1 MNCEEVEE
9 LAGAYALQA
18 LPPETLQAAQEH
30 LESCSRHPAM
40 AGLRT
45 VASQL
50 HAAAPEMEPPPRLKT
65 RLMDTVRR
73 EAAQPA
79 QRAVDR
85 PGGLGLRR
93 WLPPI
98 IPRYALAGA
107 LAVFIAALI
116 GWNVYLQTADGGQNV
131 TFVRA
136 LTGGGVAEGRIL
148 YLEQDQLAVITIENL
163 DPLSDDET
171 YQVWAISGGTP
182 TGIGLFNTSERG
194 EATAAIEVDLSD
206 VETVAITVE
215 PAGGSPQPTSDP
227 VLSSQI

>member
-9 LAGAYALQA
+9 LAGAYALRA
-18 LPPETLQAAQEH
+18 LPSEELRAAQEH
-30 LESCSRHPAM
+30 LESCSRHPDI

-50 HAAAPEMEPPPRLKT
+50 HAAAPEMEPPPRLKA
-65 RLMDTVRR
+65 RLMETVRR

-79 QRAVDR
+79 QRAPHQPD
-85 PGGLGLRR
+85 GLGLRR

-98 IPRYALAGA
+98 MPRYALAGA
-107 LAVFIAALI
+107 LAVAIAALI
-116 GWNVYLQTADGGQNV
+116 GWNVYLQTADGGQDV

-136 LTGGGVAEGRIL
+136 LTDGGVAEGRIL
-148 YLEQDQLAVITIENL
+148 YVDEIAVITVENL
-163 DPLSDDET
+163 VPLSDDRT
-171 YQVWAISGGTP
+171 YQIWAISDGTP
-182 TGIGLFNTSERG
+182 TGIGLFNTSESG
-194 EATAAIEVDLSD
+194 GATTAIEVDLTD
-206 VETVAITVE
+206 VEVVAITVE